1 MSIMQLLYILIVA
14 CVVLI
19 IAKFLLHLTPKKLY
33 ALIVNI
39 LFSLLVIWILDYFG
53 IVSVPINWITILL
66 IGILGIPVVLFCVV
80 LVLLGIL
87 V

>member
-1 MSIMQLLYILIVA
+1 MSIMNLLYILIVA

-33 ALIVNI
+33 VMIVNI
-39 LFSLLVIWILDYFG
+39 VFSLLVIWILNYFG
-53 IVSVPINWITILL
+53 IIAVPINWITILL
-66 IGILGIPVVLFCVV
+66 VGILGIPGVLFCVV

-87 V
+87 

>member
-14 CVVLI
+14 CVVII

-33 ALIVNI
+33 AMVVNI
-39 LFSLLVIWILDYFG
+39 LFSLLVIWILDYFS
-53 IVSVPINWITILL
+53 IITVPINLVTILI
-66 IGILGIPVVLFCVV
+66 IGILGIPGVLFCVV

-87 V
+87 

>member
-53 IVSVPINWITILL
+53 IVSVPINLISILL
-66 IGILGIPVVLFCVV
+66 IGILGIPGVLFCVV
-80 LVLLGIL
+80 LVLLGL
-87 V
+87 L

>member
-1 MSIMQLLYILIVA
+1 MQLLYILIVA

-53 IVSVPINWITILL
+53 IVSVPINLITILL
-66 IGILGIPVVLFCVV
+66 IGILGIPGVLFCVV

-87 V
+87 

>member
-14 CVVLI
+14 CVVII

-33 ALIVNI
+33 AMVVNI
-39 LFSLLVIWILDYFG
+39 LFSLLVIWILDYFS
-53 IVSVPINWITILL
+53 IITVPINLITILI
-66 IGILGIPVVLFCVV
+66 IGILGIPGVLFCVV

-87 V
+87 

>member
-1 MSIMQLLYILIVA
+1 MSIMNLLYILIVA

-33 ALIVNI
+33 AMIVNI

-53 IVSVPINWITILL
+53 IVSIPINWITILL
-66 IGILGIPVVLFCVV
+66 VGILGIPGVLFCVV

-87 V
+87 

>member
-53 IVSVPINWITILL
+53 IVSVPINLITILL
-66 IGILGIPVVLFCVV
+66 IGILGIPGVLFCVV
-80 LVLLGIL
+80 LVLLGL
-87 V
+87 L

>member
-53 IVSVPINWITILL
+53 IVSVPINLITILL
-66 IGILGIPVVLFCVV
+66 IGILGIPGVLFCVV

-87 V
+87 